1 MASRIVLLV
10 TNKVLPSFQFEPRLD
25 GMGYSLITLDRVGS
39 DVELPAF
46 DLAIV
51 GVADRASYNAIL
63 KVFRK
68 YPEKPLLFYS
78 GKNTA
83 DAQKSIPELDSTNH
97 VNPDFTNHELSLQVE
112 LAITR
117 KWFDHSSIFSDGN
130 AGSNHVRLKKIL
142 SEEQAWRV
150 LFEQSPNGV
159 LLSDSAGS
167 IIFTNNATSEILGY
181 SSSELLKMRFHD
193 LVPPETL
200 PQVDQNIKKILAGER
215 LITEVY
221 NLRKDGSKRFVQ
233 LHESRVLFPSGEFG
247 IMVVSIDMTRAKKAE
262 DALGESL
269 EKYRILVEQS
279 NDGIIYSKDG
289 IITYGNP
296 RIAEL
301 LEVQHCEL
309 VGKPFYT
316 YLPKSEWEKLQNRY
330 KNRLEGIKEPSIY
343 ETLLVSAHGSNI
355 PVELNVN
362 LATIGNERV
371 TMVVVRD
378 ISLRKEAEKAIR
390 ESEESY
396 RGLFNN
402 SGEAIY
408 IIDASGILLDVNPSG
423 LKLFGKEKE
432 ETLGLT
438 LMELADQEK
447 SNTEEVKRKI
457 RIAHQGQ
464 TQYLEFWGKKSNGD
478 RVPMDIVLSKGTYF
492 GLQVVLAIGH
502 DITERKN
509 AEAILRESEDK
520 FRTLTEQI
528 PVGIYRLTPEGKILY
543 GNPAF
548 AKTLGFNDTSEVIGH
563 SMDEFIAT
571 NYDDWVEESVKLSP
585 GAPAEQSFRR
595 QDGIN
600 LWANNQLRRVKN
612 ASGEVDYLDGVLVD
626 ITEHKFTLD
635 ALKESEERFRA
646 MVTAIPDRLF
656 RINADGDLI
665 DFAPSEQL
673 LDFELNAGMIGHSLS
688 EFLPQDVFQKFTD
701 AISLAKQSGK
711 LQTFEYKF
719 SKNNQDYFNE
729 VRLLQSGRS
738 LFLVLQRDITQKKQF
753 EAQANMLAQTIMTAN
768 DSISITNT
776 DGHFIFVNPAF
787 TKTYG
792 YTQSEIIGKHTSIL
806 KTPDRDLTLDKTIHE
821 ETLKGGWQGELI
833 NVRKD
838 GAVFPIFLSTSAVYD
853 ENGIAIAHVGIA
865 NDITERKKIEQELIR
880 AKEKAEESDRLKT
893 AFLSNMSHEI
903 RSPMNAVLGFTQL
916 IKSDEQLSETGM
928 QYIELIQ
935 NSGKQLLS
943 LLEDIIDISKIQSNQ
958 LRIDKN
964 AFDLNELMDE
974 LYLIFSN
981 QLKLKDECK
990 TLLFKPE
997 KTCVSPFVIYSD
1009 PVRIKQILSNLLSN
1023 AIKFTPSGSINFG
1036 YSIFSDDDASK
1047 IQFYVRDTGIGISIE
1062 NQLLIFER
1070 FRQADNSYT
1079 RLYGGSGLGLAIS
1092 RGLVELLGGD
1102 IWVESKP
1109 GEGSEFFFNIP
1120 LEFSEKDTPAPVQPS
1135 SEVKQ
1140 PVSQLKG
1147 KTVLVVEDVN
1157 EIRLYFERVLERT
1170 GAKILFAKN
1179 AKEAR
1184 KLFKSNNRIRLVLL
1198 DIGLSDADGF
1208 ELAVEFKRMRPNTPI
1223 IAQTAYALQS
1233 ELNRSIESG
1242 CDDYITKP
1250 LDSAVLIGKM
1260 LRLIGSK
1267 SQQSD

>member
-1 MASRIVLLV
+1 MASRIILLV
-10 TNKVLPSFQFEPRLD
+10 TNKVLPSSQLEPQLD
-25 GMGYSLITLDRVGS
+25 GMGYSLITLDKVSS

-51 GVADRASYNAIL
+51 GVADRASYNAIV
-63 KVFRK
+63 KTFK
-68 YPEKPLLFYS
+68 HYPEKPLLFYS

-97 VNPDFTNHELSLQVE
+97 VNPDFTNHELNLQVE
-112 LAITR
+112 LAIL
-117 KWFDHSSIFSDGN
+117 KKQFDYSSIFSDGN

-159 LLSDSAGS
+159 LLSDSKGN
-167 IIFTNNATSEILGY
+167 ILYTNNATTTILGY
-181 SSSELLKMRFHD
+181 SASEMLNMRFHD
-193 LVPPETL
+193 LVPPESFH
-200 PQVDQNIKKILAGER
+200 QVEENIKKILNGEQ

-221 NLRKDGSKRFVQ
+221 NVRKDGSRRFVQ
-233 LHESRVLFPSGEFG
+233 LHETRVLFPNGEYG
-247 IMVVSIDMTRAKKAE
+247 IMVVSIDMSRAKKAE
-262 DALGESL
+262 DELVESL
-269 EKYRILVEQS
+269 EKYRILIEQS

-296 RIAEL
+296 HIAEML
-301 LEVQHCEL
+301 GIPHCEL
-309 VGKPFYT
+309 AGKSIYS
-316 YLPKSEWEKLQNRY
+316 YIHKSEWEKIQSRY
-330 KNRLEGIKEPSIY
+330 KNRLEGINEPSIY
-343 ETLLVSAHGSNI
+343 ETMLVGVHGNII

-362 LATIGNERV
+362 MANIGNERV
-371 TMVVVRD
+371 TMVVIRD
-378 ISLRKEAEKAIR
+378 ISLRKESEKAIR
-390 ESEESY
+390 ESEENY

-423 LKLFGKEKE
+423 LKLFGMDKE
-432 ETLGLT
+432 EILGLSI
-438 LMELADQEK
+438 MELTDGEQC
-447 SNTEEVKRKI
+447 NIDEVRRKI

-464 TQYLEFWGKKSNGD
+464 TQSLEFWGKKSNGEQ
-478 RVPMDIVLSKGTYF
+478 VPMDMVLSKGSYF

-509 AEAILRESEDK
+509 AEATLRESEDK

-548 AKTLGFNDTSEVIGH
+548 AKTLGFNNTSEVIGH

-595 QDGIN
+595 QDG
-600 LWANNQLRRVKN
+600 LTFWATNQLRRVEN
-612 ASGEVDYLDGVLVD
+612 ASGEADYLDGVIVD

-646 MVTAIPDRLF
+646 MITAMPDRLF
-656 RINADGDLI
+656 RINANGDLF
-665 DFAPSEQL
+665 DFAPSEQP
-673 LDFELNAGMIGHSLS
+673 LDFELNTGMIGHSLS
-688 EFLPQDVFQKFTD
+688 EFLPEDVFQKFTD
-701 AISLAKQSGK
+701 AIILAKQSGK
-711 LQTFEYKF
+711 LQTFEYKL
-719 SKNNQDYFNE
+719 SANNREYFNE
-729 VRLLQSGRS
+729 VRLLPSGLG
-738 LFLVLQRDITQKKQF
+738 LFLVLQRDITQKKQY
-753 EAQANMLAQTIMTAN
+753 ETRINMLAQTIMTAN

-776 DGHFIFVNPAF
+776 EGHFIFVNPAF
-787 TKTYG
+787 TRTYG
-792 YTQSEIIGKHTSIL
+792 YTQSEILGKHTSIL
-806 KTPDRDLTLDKTIHE
+806 KTPDRDLSLDSKIHE

-838 GAVFPIFLSTSAVYD
+838 GTVFPIFLSTSAVYN

-865 NDITERKKIEQELIR
+865 NDITERKKIEQELIK

-981 QLKLKDECK
+981 QLKLKDDCK

-997 KTCVSPFVIYSD
+997 KTCASPFVIHSD

-1036 YSIFSDDDASK
+1036 YSIFSDDEAPK
-1047 IQFYVRDTGIGISIE
+1047 IQFYVRDTGIGISAE

-1070 FRQADNSYT
+1070 FRQADNSFT

-1092 RGLVELLGGD
+1092 KGLVELLGGN
-1102 IWVESKP
+1102 IWVESRP
-1109 GEGSEFFFNIP
+1109 GEGSEFHFYIP
-1120 LEFSEKDTPAPVQPS
+1120 LEFSEEGTPIPNRLSNKEGQPIT
-1135 SEVKQ
+1135 
-1140 PVSQLKG
+1140 QLNG
-1147 KTVLVVEDVN
+1147 KTLLIVEDIN
-1157 EIRLYFERVLERT
+1157 EIRLYFERVMEHT

-1184 KLFKSNNRIRLVLL
+1184 KLFRSNNRIQLVLL
-1198 DIGLSDADGF
+1198 DIRLPDADGF
-1208 ELAVEFKRMRPNTPI
+1208 DLAAEFKRMRPNTPI

-1250 LDSAVLIGKM
+1250 LDSAVLINKM
-1260 LRLIGSK
+1260 LKLIGGK
-1267 SQQSD
+1267 TRQPD